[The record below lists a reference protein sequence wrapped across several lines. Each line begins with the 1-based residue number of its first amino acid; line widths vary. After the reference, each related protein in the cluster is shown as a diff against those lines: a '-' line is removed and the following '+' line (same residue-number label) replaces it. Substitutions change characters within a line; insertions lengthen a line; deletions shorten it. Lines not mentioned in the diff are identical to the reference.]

1 MKGLSDGQKVRIS
14 KSRVQTVHTKNL
26 ILVQQQ
32 SEGINVKLKSN
43 HSYERGKQL
52 PVNIK

>member
-1 MKGLSDGQKVRIS
+1 MKRLSDGQKVGIS
-14 KSRVQTVHTKNL
+14 KPRVQTDNAKNL
-26 ILVQQQ
+26 ILVQQE

-43 HSYERGKQL
+43 HSCERGKQL